1 VAKEERKR
9 CRRREFAER
18 REKTS
23 WWLCLSPVRIWVR
36 REAETPS
43 VGGGGMFLW
52 GLQGLKKQRER
63 EREERTL
70 AGRKTGEKLIFW
82 LILDPLF
89 SSLMP

>member
-1 VAKEERKR
+1 
-9 CRRREFAER
+9 
-18 REKTS
+18 
-23 WWLCLSPVRIWVR
+23 
-36 REAETPS
+36 
-43 VGGGGMFLW
+43 MFLW

-89 SSLMP
+89 SSVMP

>member
-1 VAKEERKR
+1 M
-9 CRRREFAER
+9 
-18 REKTS
+18 
-23 WWLCLSPVRIWVR
+23 RIWVR